1 METKRLTIDEIDEAA
16 RIIQSGELVAFQT
29 ETVYGLG
36 ADATNDDAVQ
46 KIYQAKGRPSDNP
59 LIVHVTSLEQAK
71 QYVTEIPEEGYRLI
85 EAYWPGPLTL
95 ILPVKEGTLSSFV
108 TAGNATVGIRFP
120 KTEAAKAL
128 IDKSGRPISAP
139 SANTS
144 GKPSPTTAD
153 HVRHDLNGKIAAVL
167 DTGPAEVGV
176 ESTVLDLSNV
186 EAGITI
192 LRPGGVSKED
202 IEKIIGPVN
211 VSKGVKDTSAIPKAP
226 GMKYTHYSP
235 KEPVFIIKKDGIGI
249 EKAVAQFPGKKLGLL
264 ADESVIEKHGDKFTH
279 TFSLGQAGDV
289 NKATQVLFDG
299 LRYFDAKDDLD
310 IILAQAYSQEG
321 IGLAYMNRLDKS
333 AGGKYL

>member
-202 IEKIIGPVN
+202 IEK
-211 VSKGVKDTSAIPKAP
+211 
-226 GMKYTHYSP
+226 
-235 KEPVFIIKKDGIGI
+235 
-249 EKAVAQFPGKKLGLL
+249 QF
-264 ADESVIEKHGDKFTH
+264 V
-279 TFSLGQAGDV
+279 
-289 NKATQVLFDG
+289 
-299 LRYFDAKDDLD
+299 
-310 IILAQAYSQEG
+310 
-321 IGLAYMNRLDKS
+321 
-333 AGGKYL
+333 